1 MVGHL
6 CGGGWVTYVL
16 EVGHFWVKK
25 KSSKHIN
32 MGSSFEDLVA
42 ISPTVKTD
50 PKSDK
55 RFDLQNFLNFR
66 FLHLMRMMSAIL
78 SFCV

>member
-6 CGGGWVTYVL
+6 CVRGGSLLGP
-16 EVGHFWVKK
+16 KK

-50 PKSDK
+50 PKSNK

-66 FLHLMRMMSAIL
+66 FLHLMQMMSAFL